1 MEKSDIENYINRLKE
16 LDKKINKDDISNDFA
31 VELNQV
37 LHSLN
42 KDIETELGRKVQNPP
57 TMDVN
62 FKKLHP
68 DAITPTYAKD
78 GDAGLDLTIISVISN
93 TLFQVIYGTGLAF
106 EVPRGY
112 VGLVFPRSS
121 VRDYKLT
128 LANCVGVLDSG
139 FRGEI
144 VLTFNKTNSLN
155 PVLFQNH
162 PEYEIGDKAA
172 QLIIIPFP
180 TINLI
185 EKKELSTTERN
196 DGGHGHTGK

>member
-1 MEKSDIENYINRLKE
+1 MEKSDIENYINLLKD
-16 LDKKINKDDISNDFA
+16 LDKKINPENISDDFA
-31 VELNQV
+31 VELNEV

-62 FKKLHP
+62 FTKLHP

-78 GDAGLDLTIISVISN
+78 GDAGLDLTITSVISN
-93 TLFQVIYGTGLAF
+93 TLFQTIYGTGLSF

-121 VRDYKLT
+121 VRKHKVM
-128 LANCVGVLDSG
+128 LANCVGVLDCG
-139 FRGEI
+139 FRGE
-144 VLTFNKTNSLN
+144 VELTFNKLEN
-155 PVLFQNH
+155 PNL
-162 PEYEIGDKAA
+162 PEYEIGEKAA
-172 QLIIIPFP
+172 QLVIIPFP
-180 TINLI
+180 TIKLI

-196 DGGHGHTGK
+196 DGGHGHTGKY